1 MPRSAEGSPIKSPM
15 ESTVEGPVGSPMG
28 NTVEGQ
34 SAAAANA
41 VAEQVSRTV
50 NWVRGVSYWQDYLT
64 IIELEEPA
72 GPGQR
77 TAS

>member
-1 MPRSAEGSPIKSPM
+1 MD
-15 ESTVEGPVGSPMG
+15 
-28 NTVEGQ
+28 NTGEGQ
-34 SAAAANA
+34 SPGTGNA
-41 VAEQVSRTV
+41 LAEQVSRTA